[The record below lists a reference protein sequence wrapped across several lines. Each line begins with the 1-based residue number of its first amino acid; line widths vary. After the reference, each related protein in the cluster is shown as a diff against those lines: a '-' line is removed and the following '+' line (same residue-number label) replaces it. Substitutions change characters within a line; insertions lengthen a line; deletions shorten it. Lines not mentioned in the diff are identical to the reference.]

1 MFESAKV
8 KKEIERRKIAQK
20 ADEIMAKAAAKK
32 ALQEAKREAM
42 LTNLKEKQ
50 AENKRINDL
59 RIEQYKNASKEERK
73 NIKFSERPRSH
84 KIVVL
89 VAGFLVIGAL
99 VNIFEREPTSA
110 NKNLTVESVQA
121 PIKAVSEKIAANT
134 ATIENKAVASQSNR
148 DSSAKP
154 SASLRD
160 KIDDYIFTPYTK
172 SQYSKTFSK
181 FGSRMG
187 DVEKARQAAAF
198 LAAASGKCTFV
209 DMSEVSDASTRNNI
223 KIFTDCRGLDLKK
236 SERFRFE
243 ESELKDAKGRFIT
256 EKSASS
262 VADIQ
267 TIEQRAFPQDAALTI
282 CRETVRKSA
291 KFPSSVDFAAFG
303 QVVNTSQASG
313 ETWVE
318 LDFEA
323 KNGIGAMLPFKANCG
338 FPIHGKPTFSV
349 SNR

>member
-1 MFESAKV
+1 MRFFKGV
-8 KKEIERRKIAQK
+8 LWLFGCLIAL
-20 ADEIMAKAAAKK
+20 AGV
-32 ALQEAKREAM
+32 ALAFNSFFAGLFIFISGVCTTPASPLFKFFSSLEPR
-42 LTNLKEKQ
+42 
-50 AENKRINDL
+50 
-59 RIEQYKNASKEERK
+59 YKGQLN
-73 NIKFSERPRSH
+73 KFSLR
-84 KIVVL
+84 VL
-89 VAGFLVIGAL
+89 PYLLPLPIFFIGIFIFA
-99 VNIFEREPTSA
+99 VNHEKSVSPSA
-110 NKNLTVESVQA
+110 SSVQA
-121 PIKAVSEKIAANT
+121 PAIIKHENVASNT
-134 ATIENKAVASQSNR
+134 ARIDNKKTNIGSELP
-148 DSSAKP
+148 SAKP

-223 KIFTDCRGLDLKK
+223 KTFTDCRGLDLKK

-267 TIEQRAFPQDAALTI
+267 TIEQRAFSQDAALKI

-291 KFPSSVDFAAFG
+291 KFPSSVDFATFG
-303 QVVNTSQASG
+303 QVVNTSQGSG

-323 KNGIGAMLPFKANCG
+323 KNGLGAMLPYKANCG